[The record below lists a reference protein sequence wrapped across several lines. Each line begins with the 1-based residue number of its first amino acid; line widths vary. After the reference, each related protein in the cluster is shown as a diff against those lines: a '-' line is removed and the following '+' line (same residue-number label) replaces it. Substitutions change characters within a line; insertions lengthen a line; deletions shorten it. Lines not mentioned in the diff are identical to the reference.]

1 VIYTIPKKGTGRWP
15 EREKNMMHIEK
26 KTEDRKNIV
35 KKLEEILGTKAVYQ
49 GMPSAAYRI
58 GDYTVTRSGALEAEE
73 EKADYEVLNTLY
85 EAGLIEEIH
94 SEEKMQ
100 EEAKE
105 AKEAGAA
112 EAPAAVAIALPM
124 DGHTGATLRNLVNL
138 LYQRA
143 SLINKA
149 TGAVFAADAA
159 LAEALQTEGSI
170 TKERFFEILKEHK
183 EELTGLEFTED
194 KITFTGFAD
203 CASSDVLDAEM
214 RLACFMNRQ
223 ALSQKRIQPKAVAEE
238 NEKYS
243 FRIWLIRMG
252 MKGEEYKEARKILLK
267 NLSGNCAFRTEEEAR
282 AFSDKQ
288 KAKRLEA
295 KKVQA

>member
-1 VIYTIPKKGTGRWP
+1 
-15 EREKNMMHIEK
+15 MMHIEK

-105 AKEAGAA
+105 AGAA

-149 TGAVFAADAA
+149 TGAGFAADAA
-159 LAEALQTEGSI
+159 LAEALQAEGSI
-170 TKERFFEILKEHK
+170 TKERFLEILKEHK
-183 EELTGLEFTED
+183 EELKGLEFTED

-203 CASSDVLDAEM
+203 CASPDVLDAEM
-214 RLACFMNRQ
+214 KLVCFMNRQ
-223 ALSQKRIQPKAVAEE
+223 ALSQKRIQPKDVTEE

-282 AFSDKQ
+282 AFNDKQ
-288 KAKRLEA
+288 KAKRIEA

>member
-35 KKLEEILGTKAVYQ
+35 KKLEEILGVKAVYQ

-73 EKADYEVLNTLY
+73 GKADYEVLNALY
-85 EAGLIEEIH
+85 EEGLIEEIH

-105 AKEAGAA
+105 ADAA
-112 EAPAAVAIALPM
+112 EAPAAVAISLPM

-149 TGAVFAADAA
+149 TGAGFAADAV
-159 LAEALQTEGSI
+159 LAEALQAEGSI
-170 TKERFFEILKEHK
+170 TKERFLEILKEHK
-183 EELTGLEFTED
+183 EELKGLEFTED

-203 CASSDVLDAEM
+203 CASPDVLDAEM
-214 RLACFMNRQ
+214 KLACFMNRQ
-223 ALSQKRIQPKAVAEE
+223 ALSQKRIQPKTVTEE

-288 KAKRLEA
+288 KAKRVEA